1 MLAFRRFCYSG
12 FAPLVG
18 ARIVRLSF
26 FSLASENFL
35 RREQSRR
42 VVAFLVGHG
51 MRTHFRVLTER
62 GRRLARPQI
71 SANFNRDVQHFLFF
85 ISQLEITSFLTPH
98 FWQIYNI
105 NVHLSF
111 LERFDTFRPAT
122 QSVSEVQVRC
132 THCPPG
138 SMSPPSINPCQQL
151 LTTLVAHWRLMS
163 VHFGHF

>member
-1 MLAFRRFCYSG
+1 MFDSRFFPSRVKTF
-12 FAPLVG
+12 FAE
-18 ARIVRLSF
+18 S
-26 FSLASENFL
+26 SH
-35 RREQSRR
+35 
-42 VVAFLVGHG
+42 VALLLFLVGHG

-85 ISQLEITSFLTPH
+85 IFILEITSFLTPRFCQH
-98 FWQIYNI
+98 YNT

-151 LTTLVAHWRLMS
+151 ITTLVAHWRLMS